1 MVEET
6 GRKIPLNR
14 NSMAGRSVSIKLY
27 KRFEYLSYWFRY
39 QATYL
44 EMKYHLKQILKGKNE
59 SYIKPIYHYDRNIGK
74 SVALARLSAK
84 YNIPVVVPTQ
94 SWKKVIEKDVPNR
107 LPKYFKRKRPTTIVA
122 NENFKGKRYEILLV
136 EEGLGN
142 DCWTRISP
150 MARYFVGYKNYD

>member
-1 MVEET
+1 MRFE
-6 GRKIPLNR
+6 
-14 NSMAGRSVSIKLY
+14 RSVSIKLY

-39 QATYL
+39 QSTYL

-94 SWKKVIEKDVPNR
+94 SWKKVIERDIPNR

-136 EEGLGN
+136 EEGLSN

>member
-1 MVEET
+1 
-6 GRKIPLNR
+6 
-14 NSMAGRSVSIKLY
+14 MAGRSVSIKLY

-84 YNIPVVVPTQ
+84 YNIPVAVPTQ
-94 SWKKVIEKDVPNR
+94 SWKRLIENDIPNR
-107 LPKYFKRKRPTTIVA
+107 IPKYFKKNKPTTIVVC
-122 NENFKGKRYEILLV
+122 NNSKQKRYKALLM
-136 EEGLGN
+136 EEGMSKEQFATVIGN
-142 DCWTRISP
+142 GH
-150 MARYFVGYKNYD
+150 FVGYRNYN

>member
-1 MVEET
+1 
-6 GRKIPLNR
+6 
-14 NSMAGRSVSIKLY
+14 
-27 KRFEYLSYWFRY
+27 
-39 QATYL
+39 
-44 EMKYHLKQILKGKNE
+44 MKYHLKQILKGKNE

-94 SWKKVIEKDVPNR
+94 SWKKVIERDIPNR

-122 NENFKGKRYEILLV
+122 NESFKGKRYEILLV
-136 EEGLGN
+136 EEGLDN

-150 MARYFVGYKNYD
+150 MARYFVGYENYD

>member
-1 MVEET
+1 MSFE
-6 GRKIPLNR
+6 
-14 NSMAGRSVSIKLY
+14 RSVSIKLY

-44 EMKYHLKQILKGKNE
+44 EMKYHLKQIFKGKNE

-94 SWKKVIEKDVPNR
+94 SWKNVIEKDIPNR

-136 EEGLGN
+136 EEGLDN

-150 MARYFVGYKNYD
+150 MARYFVGYENYD

>member
-1 MVEET
+1 
-6 GRKIPLNR
+6 
-14 NSMAGRSVSIKLY
+14 MAGRSVSIKLY

-39 QATYL
+39 QSTYL

-59 SYIKPIYHYDRNIGK
+59 SYIKPIYHHDRNIGK

-94 SWKKVIEKDVPNR
+94 SWKKVIERDIPNR

-136 EEGLGN
+136 EEGLDN

-150 MARYFVGYKNYD
+150 MARCFVGYENYD